1 MEHTGVA
8 ETVLVQ
14 VLLHPEAFVTVTV
27 KVPTP
32 VTDIQLVVAPV
43 FHRYVLPVA
52 TGAQSV
58 LVAPGQMVLSP
69 VMVQTGRGVT
79 VTVLVQ
85 VLLDPF
91 RLFTVTEYVPAEL
104 TVMQFVVAPLLH
116 KYPNAPAGTQSCV
129 DFPGQKELLP
139 LMRQR
144 GLYITETIL
153 LQVLLQP
160 LESVMVTE

>member
-1 MEHTGVA
+1 M
-8 ETVLVQ
+8 
-14 VLLHPEAFVTVTV
+14 
-27 KVPTP
+27 
-32 VTDIQLVVAPV
+32 
-43 FHRYVLPVA
+43 LPAA